1 MRPDGGHLLEW
12 YFGSETKI
20 DNLLLGMASR
30 ATNVNATTSP
40 EAGALAG
47 DAFAF
52 AGVGD
57 VLVIRNSG

>member
-1 MRPDGGHLLEW
+1 VDDVEPAPQERGDVLHEHEP
-12 YFGSETKI
+12 GSKYANRVG
-20 DNLLLGMASR
+20 DA
-30 ATNVNATTSP
+30 SP

-57 VLVIRNSG
+57 VLVTPNSG